1 MSGIDYEA
9 PATAHYDD
17 GRGEPDE
24 FGPMTLA
31 RAVRTIMEQIPD
43 AMRRNAWITLGAR
56 RIGIAEIEAIY
67 NRPDFPKE

>member
-9 PATAHYDD
+9 SATAHYDD
-17 GRGEPDE
+17 GRGEPDA

-56 RIGIAEIEAIY
+56 RVGIAEIEAIY
-67 NRPDFPKE
+67 SRPDFPKE

>member
-1 MSGIDYEA
+1 MSEIDYEA

-31 RAVRTIMEQIPD
+31 RAVRTIVEQIPES
-43 AMRRNAWITLGAR
+43 MRRNAWITLGER
-56 RIGIAEIEAIY
+56 RIGISEIQAIY
-67 NRPDFPKE
+67 DRPDFPKE